1 VRCFRDSQS
10 GVVLHDPGNV
20 AAAARSVFVQE
31 LRRAFLMRKYHSVC
45 PGCGRSI
52 ERAYGEMGEG
62 LLYEDGCQCR
72 VELAL
77 GDWAAIGLVLLACL
91 VLAVG

>member
-1 VRCFRDSQS
+1 
-10 GVVLHDPGNV
+10 
-20 AAAARSVFVQE
+20 
-31 LRRAFLMRKYHSVC
+31 
-45 PGCGRSI
+45 
-52 ERAYGEMGEG
+52 MGEG